1 MDRDTTG
8 ESPSV
13 LCPRQAAGLPNHL
26 GSLGHPLCFTDL
38 FAKNF
43 KHALRRFLP
52 ENTLELASIVFD
64 KANALDDDI
73 VNPPFAAL
81 QDHPEIDLN
90 LNGSRYDF
98 TLNLDLV
105 L

>member
-1 MDRDTTG
+1 MDRDSTG

-13 LCPRQAAGLPNHL
+13 LCPRQAAGLPINL
-26 GSLGHPLCFTDL
+26 GSLGHPLCLIDL

-43 KHALRRFLP
+43 KHALRGFLP

-64 KANALDDDI
+64 KTDAFDNDI

-81 QDHPEIDLN
+81 
-90 LNGSRYDF
+90 
-98 TLNLDLV
+98 
-105 L
+105 